1 MIIINKLNS
10 YLEIMVIGIA
20 EITVL
25 ILAII
30 VAVVLYKILKTA
42 TSLAINA
49 VLGILVLMAA
59 KFILGLE
66 IAITWLAILVCAI
79 GGIFGALIIIILN
92 YLKIAFV

>member
-1 MIIINKLNS
+1 
-10 YLEIMVIGIA
+10 MVVGIA
-20 EITVL
+20 EVSVL

-49 VLGILVLMAA
+49 VLGVLVLIVA

-66 IAITWLAILVCAI
+66 IAITWITVLVCAI
-79 GGIFGALIIIILN
+79 GGIFGALIIILLN
-92 YLKIAFV
+92 YLKIAF